1 MIEKPKVYN
10 VSLLPSVMER
20 IKAAGG
26 GRFANGLFNL
36 LRDLDRLQG
45 TVEKHEE
52 REDSKG
58 VRKSEF
64 KADPRLPRAPGEHQ
78 AKYNAR
84 LTAYINSLPETK
96 RNKIRA
102 QLENYI
108 TTSYN
113 LHGGAID
120 DETMFEMQLFD
131 TRGNY
136 MGGSGEEVRIMD
148 YITLDELDVW
158 VLRSV
163 AYDKKRKAEDAAS
176 NQPKKPA
183 GPRPTL
189 SADSKHMYQNFPAA
203 LANMTD
209 EQIEEANAECAG
221 AIDREADPYEPSDK

>member
-1 MIEKPKVYN
+1 MDEKTKVFQFS
-10 VSLLPSVMER
+10 VQPSLVDRVKGMGNGKFP
-20 IKAAGG
+20 AGLY
-26 GRFANGLFNL
+26 FL
-36 LRDLDRLQG
+36 LREYDHLKG
-45 TVEKHEE
+45 AVEKHEE

-64 KADPRLPRAPGEHQ
+64 KADPRLPRTPGEHQ

-131 TRGNY
+131 ARGNY

-148 YITLDELDVW
+148 YITLDELDAW

-163 AYDKKRKAEDAAS
+163 AYDKKRKAEDAAAS
-176 NQPKKPA
+176 QPKKPT

-189 SADSKHMYQNFPAA
+189 SADAKYMYQNFPAL
-203 LANMTD
+203 LANLTD
-209 EQIEEANAECAG
+209 EQIETMNDECDG
-221 AIDREADPYEPSDK
+221 AIDRGDDPLEPNN